1 MEPLVVKFRT
11 GEVWSWQSLAF
22 WVNFFHAR
30 RVLVSRWDAKDRDKT
45 LIFEEKPWLLV
56 VLCQPMK
63 PEFYFL
69 AAHVESGLM
78 A

>member
-1 MEPLVVKFRT
+1 MEALVVKFRT
-11 GEVWSWQSLAF
+11 GEVRSWQSLTF
-22 WVNFFHAR
+22 WVNVFHAK

-45 LIFEEKPWLLV
+45 LIFEEKAV
-56 VLCQPMK
+56 VLCQLVK